1 MALKQKKVPVRMCVA
16 CRQGR
21 PKKELIRIVRNKEGT
36 VGVDL
41 TGKAQG
47 RGAYLCP
54 DVQCLERAVKA
65 LSQRARQELE
75 ALCRS
80 CGRELMFAGP
90 DGRLGQ
96 AVGKQ
101 SKVVGVTKQAFSQRL
116 KEIYPAQRRGGES
129 V

>member
-1 MALKQKKVPVRMCVA
+1 MLGLARRAGAVLCGSFAVQKGLRAGKIRLVVA
-16 CRQGR
+16 D
-21 PKKELIRIVRNKEGT
+21 E
-36 VGVDL
+36 
-41 TGKAQG
+41 
-47 RGAYLCP
+47 
-54 DVQCLERAVKA
+54 A

-80 CGRELMFAGP
+80 CGRELIFAGP

-116 KEIYPAQRRGGES
+116 KEIYHAQRRGGET

>member
-1 MALKQKKVPVRMCVA
+1 MKLQDDFYAMLGLARRAGAVLCGSFAVQKGLRAGKIRLVVA
-16 CRQGR
+16 D
-21 PKKELIRIVRNKEGT
+21 E
-36 VGVDL
+36 
-41 TGKAQG
+41 
-47 RGAYLCP
+47 
-54 DVQCLERAVKA
+54 A

-96 AVGKQ
+96 A
-101 SKVVGVTKQAFSQRL
+101 GVTKQAFSQRL
-116 KEIYPAQRRGGES
+116 KEIYHAQRRGGET